1 MSVEKSFTKPEIT
14 AYLAEL
20 VEDILDEKVEDYNE
34 PFINLGLVS
43 VDIPLFTKK
52 VSMQFGMEIEV
63 TSIFENSNINQYT
76 DFLYNALNQSDA
88 SAVSNED
95 LYGDSDGPDSD
106 DDVAIVGISCR
117 FPGGANSPEE
127 YWDVL
132 MNGINGICDMPADRW
147 DVDHYFSENKEEP
160 GKMYSRKGGFLNI
173 PIDRF
178 DPKFFNMSPKE
189 AKSLDPQQRLLLELT
204 WEAFENGG
212 INIAQH
218 YGSNTGVYIGIAGE
232 EYSFGHYK
240 SGDLTKIDAYSLT
253 GTTFSTACGRI
264 SYTFGFE
271 GPSFCVDTACSS
283 SLTAL
288 HLASKAIKS
297 GEVDT
302 AVVGAVNLMISPAVH
317 VCFSKLEAISIDG
330 QSKSFDAA
338 ANGYGRGE
346 GGGVLI
352 LKRLRDAKKDNDNI
366 LGIVRGTAIN
376 QDGKSNGLT
385 APNGLAQ
392 EKVITKALKEARL
405 TYSDV
410 DYMEMHGTG
419 TKLGDPIEVK
429 AIVNTYGK
437 DRAMDNP
444 LQIGSVKSN
453 IGHLEAAAGVAS
465 IIKVLLA
472 FKNEVIPANLNFNE
486 PNPFIPWEKSPVSVI
501 AENTAWNGEGRVRR
515 VGVNGFG
522 FGGSNAHIILEE
534 PPKKEVT
541 QIMDTD
547 PITIVKIAAKSEKA
561 LVENMKSNLAYLKRN
576 PQIALNDF
584 AYTNNKAKAD
594 FAYRLTVTGQN
605 REELVNRLQAYIDT
619 NNKEGISTR
628 HREHID
634 MHQDTKLVFLFTGQG
649 SQYVGMGKELYE
661 HNPSFQLAF
670 DQCDRLFEPYINKSL
685 VEMIYS
691 DKYTGKDI
699 ARTLYAQ
706 PLIFSIEYALLKFWE
721 SVGVTPEIV
730 LGHSIGEYT
739 AAVASGILTLED
751 AVKLVALR
759 GQLMDS
765 APGEGAM
772 SAIYTSKTVIENL
785 LRGYEGKVSIALH
798 NAEESIV
805 ISGERD
811 AVEAISTEAENR
823 KVKVNR
829 LHVSHAF
836 HSHLMIPI
844 LEQFRDVAQ
853 NEVEFRSTRLT
864 YISATL
870 GRAVEQDEVL
880 DATYWTNHIK
890 DKVDFYHALSQLQ
903 DAQNTIFLEIGANNT
918 LCSLGKLIL
927 NKEHLLLNSLDM
939 KKNAWEQIMHCLGEL
954 YCHGVS
960 ILWEGL
966 ETSFNRS
973 YNRVALPAYVFDRE
987 ASYWMQPVCSHED
1000 STPALAG
1007 TDYHPLIGQRIS
1019 TPYLKNSALYQSTY
1033 TVENPYFMQEHII
1046 FDTAIAPAAAHMSML
1061 ISIAKDFRKPVSSTI
1076 SNVEFHAPLTAIQD
1090 EKRVV
1095 QFLIEDTNLEQMK
1108 FELVSTDKQSQH
1120 ENWMTHCKGNILM
1133 SQEQER
1139 ESEKRVS
1146 IDELTNKYPEVT
1158 SGYNA
1163 YDVMKKFGFQLGDG
1177 FTRISKVWKGEAEGL
1192 CYIDPKKDIPNGK
1205 DYIVYAGTI
1214 DSIFQSIFFVSE
1226 LSMRMDSQSEAY
1238 ALKTAIPIS
1247 LGKLKYHYRDAE
1259 SYWCHIKVDDSQQ
1272 SGVVGDID
1280 VYNEK
1285 GEIVFEIERLM
1296 AKITER
1302 DTLLKEINN
1311 NGERLLYQVEW
1322 MEQARAS
1329 KNTKAGSNEKMVLIG
1344 NDPDIIDR
1352 FHERL
1357 NGYGIPSIRVIQS
1370 DKYVEHDDDIFFV
1383 SYTNKH
1389 DVKRLLENIASRYG
1403 KDICKLIYVSTA
1415 DEAKLNNLTADQLID
1430 TVEKECSGLL
1440 HLVQSITELN
1450 YSNKMKI
1457 KVITNNVHQ
1466 IDDAVKGAATSLYQA
1481 PLWGFTEVIRLEHTL
1496 LWDGIIDTDT
1506 HMLKNEIDDII
1517 NEILHGEEKQVV
1529 LGEQHK
1535 RYIPRLIRNSK
1546 SRANK
1551 EELAIRI
1558 DDDAA
1563 YLITGGTGSIGQVYT
1578 EYLID
1583 RGAKNIIL
1591 VSRSKASGKLLE
1603 TMSLWKEKGVHIT
1616 LEQADVSDEA
1626 DVIAMVQKL
1635 KQNNLTIKGVV
1646 HAAGIIDDKMI
1657 KDQTWNSF
1665 ENAFKTKVWGSFHLH
1680 HALQDESLDFFVMMS
1695 SISSVVGNMGQA
1707 NYAAANY
1714 FMNRFAAYRRSL
1726 GMPAMSICWGPWEEA
1741 GMATSNSN
1749 ILKNIENKGLYGMSK
1764 ELGKK
1769 MIDKVFHKDLAS
1781 IVVVDANWEL
1791 FSQRTGV
1798 DEVTAF
1804 LSNFIT
1810 NNHSRGTQGEQSA
1823 VKEDVIAKLHE
1834 LSETERSE
1842 YLLSLL
1848 HKAAADIIGFQDIN
1862 QLSVDSSFT
1871 EQGVDSLMIF
1881 SLRNEIKA
1889 LLDLQVDISVFFNY
1903 PSLRKLNGYL
1913 ITEAMSFEEKE
1924 QNGSSA
1930 ANKEESVEDILSEI
1944 NSLLN

>member
-1 MSVEKSFTKPEIT
+1 MSSVKSYTKHEII

-20 VEDILDEKVEDYNE
+20 VEDILDEEVVDYHE
-34 PFINLGLVS
+34 PFISLGLVS
-43 VDIPLFTKK
+43 VDIPLFMKK
-52 VSMQFGMEIEV
+52 VSTQFGIEIEV
-63 TSIFENSNINQYT
+63 TSIFENSSINLYA
-76 DFLYNALNQSDA
+76 DFLYNTLHKAEANTE
-88 SAVSNED
+88 NEMNMG
-95 LYGDSDGPDSD
+95 GDKEEDPSEE
-106 DDVAIVGISCR
+106 DVAIVGISCR

-132 MNGINGICDMPADRW
+132 INGINGICEMPAERW
-147 DVDHYFSENKEEP
+147 DVDHYYSPDKEEP
-160 GKMYSRKGGFLNI
+160 GKMYSRKGGFLNV

-189 AKSLDPQQRLLLELT
+189 ARSLDPQQRLLLELT

-232 EYSFGHYK
+232 EYSFAHYK

-253 GTTFSTACGRI
+253 GTTFSTACGRL

-288 HLASKAIKS
+288 HLASKAVRS

-302 AVVGAVNLMISPAVH
+302 AVVGAVNLMVSPAVH

-352 LKRLRDAKKDNDNI
+352 LKRLRDAKKNNDNI

-392 EKVITKALKEARL
+392 EKVITKALKDARL
-405 TYSDV
+405 DYADI

-429 AIVNTYGK
+429 AVANTYGK

-444 LQIGSVKSN
+444 LRIGSVKSN
-453 IGHLEAAAGVAS
+453 IGHLEAAAGLAS

-472 FKNEVIPANLNFNE
+472 FKNKMIPANLNFNE

-501 AENTAWNGEGRVRR
+501 AENTAWESGGRVRR

-534 PPKKEVT
+534 PPKQKT
-541 QIMDTD
+541 ILTKGLD
-547 PITIVKIAAKSEKA
+547 PISIVKISAKSDKA
-561 LVENMKSNLAYLKRN
+561 LTENIKSNLEYLKRN
-576 PQIALNDF
+576 PQIPTPDY
-584 AYTNNKAKAD
+584 AYTNNTAKAD
-594 FAYRLTVTGQN
+594 FAYRFTVSGKN
-605 REELVNRLQAYIDT
+605 REEVMNRLQAYLNT
-619 NNKEGISTR
+619 NNKTGISTR
-628 HREHID
+628 HHEKID

-649 SQYVGMGKELYE
+649 SQYLGMGKDLYD
-661 HNPSFQLAF
+661 HNPAFQSTF
-670 DQCDRLFEPYINKSL
+670 DECDHLFKPYITKSL

-699 ARTLYAQ
+699 ERTLYAQ

-739 AAVASGILTLED
+739 AAVAAEIMSLED

-759 GQLMDS
+759 GRLMDS

-772 SAIYTSKTVIENL
+772 SAIYTNQAAVEDL
-785 LRGYEGKVSIALH
+785 LKGYEEKLSIALH

-805 ISGERD
+805 ISGEQD
-811 AVEAISTEAENR
+811 AVEEVSKEAENR
-823 KVKVNR
+823 KIKVNR

-844 LEQFRDVAQ
+844 LEQFREVAQ
-853 NEVEFRSTRLT
+853 NEAEFKHSKLT
-864 YISATL
+864 YVSATL
-870 GRAVEQDEVL
+870 GRVVENVELLGAD
-880 DATYWTNHIK
+880 YWTNHIK
-890 DKVDFYHALSQLQ
+890 DKVDFYHALSQLK
-903 DAQNTIFLEIGANNT
+903 DVHNTIFLEIGATNT

-927 NKEHLLLNSLDM
+927 SEEHMLLNSLAM

-954 YCHGVS
+954 YCHGAA
-960 ILWEGL
+960 IHWEGL
-966 ETSFNRS
+966 ETSFDRN
-973 YNRVALPAYVFDRE
+973 YNRVALPTYKFDRE
-987 ASYWMQPVCSHED
+987 SYWMQPVCSHED
-1000 STPALAG
+1000 SVPAISG
-1007 TDYHPLIGQRIS
+1007 TDYRPLIGQRIS

-1033 TVENPYFMQEHII
+1033 TIENPYFMQEHII

-1061 ISIAKDFRKPVSSTI
+1061 ISIAKDFRKPASSTI
-1076 SNVEFHAPLTAIQD
+1076 SNVEFHAPLTAVQD

-1095 QFLIEDTNLEQMK
+1095 QFLLEDTHLVQMK
-1108 FELVSTDKQSQH
+1108 FELVSIEKQSQH
-1120 ENWMTHCKGNILM
+1120 ENWMKHCRGNIVM
-1133 SQEQER
+1133 DQEQER
-1139 ESEKRVS
+1139 EHEKRVS
-1146 IDELTNKYPEVT
+1146 LDELKDKYPEVT

-1163 YDVMKKFGFQLGDG
+1163 YDVMKKFGFTLGDG

-1192 CYIDPKKDIPNGK
+1192 CYIDPKKDIPGGN
-1205 DYIVYAGTI
+1205 DYLVYAGTI

-1226 LSMRMDSQSEAY
+1226 LSMRMDSQSEEY

-1247 LGKLKYHYRDAE
+1247 LGKLKYYYRDAE

-1296 AKITER
+1296 AKVTER

-1311 NGERLLYQVEW
+1311 SGDRLLYDVEW
-1322 MEQARAS
+1322 VEESRTNKQAITS
-1329 KNTKAGSNEKMVLIG
+1329 EKEKVVLLG
-1344 NDPDIIDR
+1344 NDPDIVDR
-1352 FHERL
+1352 VHEKL
-1357 NGYGIPSIRVIQS
+1357 NSYGISSIRVIQGEQ
-1370 DKYVEHDDDIFFV
+1370 YVEPENDVFFI
-1383 SYTNKH
+1383 SYTRKQ
-1389 DVKRLLENIASRYG
+1389 DVKKLLEHVASRYE
-1403 KDICKLIYVSTA
+1403 KEKCKFIYISTA
-1415 DEAKLNNLTADQLID
+1415 DETKLNHLTAEQLLG

-1440 HLVQSITELN
+1440 YLVQSITELN
-1450 YSNKMKI
+1450 YTNKMAI
-1457 KVITNNVHQ
+1457 QVITNNVHP
-1466 IDDAVKGAATSLYQA
+1466 IGGAATSLYQA

-1496 LWDGIIDTDT
+1496 LWDGVIDTDLY
-1506 HMLKNEIDDII
+1506 MLKDDIDEII
-1517 NEILHGEEKQVV
+1517 NEIIYGEDKQVV
-1529 LGEQHK
+1529 LRNSRK
-1535 RYIPRLIRNSK
+1535 RYIPRLIRHSK
-1546 SRANK
+1546 RSAGK
-1551 EELAIRI
+1551 EELTIRI
-1558 DDDAA
+1558 DDEAA
-1563 YLITGGTGSIGQVYT
+1563 YLITGGTGTIGQVYT
-1578 EYLID
+1578 EYLIQQ
-1583 RGAKNIIL
+1583 GAKNIIL
-1591 VSRSKASGKLLE
+1591 VSRGQAAGSLLE
-1603 TMSLWKEKGVHIT
+1603 TVIAWEEKGVRIRV
-1616 LEQADVSDEA
+1616 EKADISSETDISA
-1626 DVIAMVQKL
+1626 LIQKL
-1635 KQNNLTIKGVV
+1635 KQDNMKIKGVI
-1646 HAAGIIDDKMI
+1646 HAAGIIEDKMI

-1665 ENAFKTKVWGSFHLH
+1665 ENVFKAKVQGTYSLH
-1680 HALQDESLDFFVMMS
+1680 HALKDENLDFFVMMS

-1707 NYAAANY
+1707 NYTAANY
-1714 FMNRFAAYRRSL
+1714 FMNRFAEYRRSL

-1741 GMATSNSN
+1741 GMATSNN
-1749 ILKNIENKGLYGMSK
+1749 RILRNIENKGLYGMSK

-1769 MIDKVFHKDLAS
+1769 MIDKVFRKDLSS
-1781 IVVVDANWEL
+1781 IIVVDANWEL
-1791 FSQRTGV
+1791 FSQRTDV

-1804 LSNFIT
+1804 LANFT
-1810 NNHSRGTQGEQSA
+1810 TSA
-1823 VKEDVIAKLHE
+1823 FSLGQREMPTAKEDVVAKLHG
-1834 LSETERSE
+1834 LSKTERSE
-1842 YLLSLL
+1842 YLLGLL
-1848 HKAAADIIGFQDIN
+1848 HKSAAGIIGFNDVS

-1889 LLDLQVDISVFFNY
+1889 LLHIQIDISVFFNY

-1913 ITEAMSFEEKE
+1913 LTEAMSFEENEENDNTTSDE
-1924 QNGSSA
+1924 Q
-1930 ANKEESVEDILSEI
+1930 SVDDILSEI